1 MSKVP
6 YTKPALSYAAQLQQ
20 LKSRGFIIND
30 EPAFLHLLETKSYYR
45 LSGYWYPLLLDK
57 ENHIFKHGAN
67 FDTAWQI
74 YLFDKEFRQLVVS
87 ALEQIEIAIRA
98 KMIYI
103 FAHQFGAFWYTDTS
117 LFSNASLHSDT
128 LAKITD
134 EFNRS
139 DAQFVR
145 SFKSKYSDPLPP
157 CWTAFEIISF
167 GSISKL
173 YTNFKPGRSKRELA
187 EWFGL
192 DDTTFSSWIHSLV
205 YVRNVCAHH
214 SRLWNRVMRI
224 QPVNPFT
231 PHLQWLNNRGIDNNR
246 AYFMLSMIVYLLKVV
261 DNQNDFSSNF
271 KNLLTK
277 YPNIYPPAMG
287 FPVNWKD
294 EPLWK

>member
-6 YTKPALSYAAQLQQ
+6 YTKPALSYADQLLQ
-20 LKSRGFIIND
+20 LKSRGYIIYD
-30 EPAFLHLLETKSYYR
+30 ETAFLHLLQIKSYYR
-45 LSGYWYPLLLDK
+45 LSGYWYPQLDDK
-57 ENHIFKHGAN
+57 QNHIFKPGAN

-74 YLFDKEFRQLVVS
+74 YLFDKELRQLVVS
-87 ALEQIEIAIRA
+87 QLEKIEIAIRA

-103 FAHQFGAFWYTDTS
+103 FSHQFGPFWYTNPN
-117 LFSNASLHSDT
+117 LFSNVNLNADT

-139 DAQFVR
+139 DAPFVR
-145 SFKSKYSDPLPP
+145 SFKKKYSDPLPP

-173 YTNFKPGRSKRELA
+173 FTNFKPGRSKREVA
-187 EWFGL
+187 DWFGL

-224 QPVNPFT
+224 QPVNPLT
-231 PHLQWLNNRGIDNNR
+231 PQLQWLNNHEIANNR
-246 AYFMLSMIVYLLKVV
+246 TYFILTMIVYLLQTV
-261 DNQNDFSSNF
+261 DDKQSMITNF
-271 KNLLTK
+271 KNLLAK
-277 YPNIYPPAMG
+277 YPNIFPPAMG
-287 FPVNWKD
+287 FPVNWQD
-294 EPLWK
+294 EPLWN